1 MSLSV
6 MPAWKRLDLV
16 GKMWW
21 IILNWKAINFESL
34 VIKKATR
41 TLCGYFLLWNR
52 DLVFCSLM
60 LRCCLEGLQEEH
72 FGASCFDLCFL
83 PFCRNG
89 SDEAIVQY
97 WCTLVFTLRVSSST
111 ERMVL
116 SSFKN
121 CLIRVI
127 WALNKGLKKEEEGL
141 CGARYRPSC
150 NMHTTLW
157 LLVLCS
163 QAFSPFVSGR
173 KNKRVSFQRN
183 FGAASVGW
191 GVLQDNLA
199 LSTGLI
205 MWIEL

>member
-1 MSLSV
+1 

-34 VIKKATR
+34 FIKKATR

-141 CGARYRPSC
+141 YGARYRPSC
-150 NMHTTLW
+150 KMHTTLW
-157 LLVLCS
+157 FTRSLFPGFLSLWEWEKELKGK
-163 QAFSPFVSGR
+163 FS
-173 KNKRVSFQRN
+173 KKLWCC
-183 FGAASVGW
+183 VGEEYYKIIW
-191 GVLQDNLA
+191 FYQLG
-199 LSTGLI
+199 
-205 MWIEL
+205 W